1 MALQDNQSLDIWV
14 TVLLLVVPMIA
25 LVARVYVRLTNKTFG
40 PDDAL
45 MAAGA
50 FFYVFQCTTVIG
62 GAVAGIGL
70 QNEHITGHAQY
81 VAAGR
86 VSLAHDR
93 RSPIIH

>member
-1 MALQDNQSLDIWV
+1 MVMALQDNQPLDIWV

-25 LVARVYVRLTNKTFG
+25 FVARVYVRLANETFG

-50 FFYVFQCTTVIG
+50 FFYVCQCTTVIG
-62 GAVAGIGL
+62 GAAAGIGL
-70 QNEHITGHAQY
+70 QNKHTTGHPQY

-86 VSLAHDR
+86 VSIAHD
-93 RSPIIH
+93 

>member
-1 MALQDNQSLDIWV
+1 MTLQDNQPLDIWV

-25 LVARVYVRLTNKTFG
+25 LAARVYVRLTNKTFG
-40 PDDAL
+40 ADDAL

-86 VSLAHDR
+86 VSLTHDR